1 MKSTD
6 KPQLSEDWW
15 DEARP
20 EELKT
25 SELDDLLPD
34 VEEALADL
42 SKNDDDADALD
53 ECLSLLKKVPPAAAK
68 TAKQCD
74 KTKDK
79 ILIAVLGKFGAVV
92 KEETSRLEKLKKELA
107 KDQDD
112 DDEDDEDEDD
122 NKLFDK
128 DRLYKMVKML
138 KNGGKELKFGF
149 GLNTNSPETSKLV
162 LSRKGKPE
170 KLFKALKKTGE
181 FNNRT
186 MTFGV
191 AYADPNDA
199 NTLVFKLESGAKEP
213 PRMVE
218 LCRDFLRSDHGL
230 KFRKVSIVTAD
241 GASSD
246 VGGPGK
252 NKKSVS

>member
-1 MKSTD
+1 MKPTD
-6 KPQLSEDWW
+6 KPELSEDWW
-15 DEARP
+15 DDARP
-20 EELKT
+20 EDLKT
-25 SELDDLLPD
+25 CDLDDLLPE

-42 SKNDDDADALD
+42 CKSEDDPQAIDD
-53 ECLSLLKKVPPAAAK
+53 CLSLLQDVPAAAAK
-68 TAKQCD
+68 AAKQCD
-74 KTKDK
+74 NKKDK
-79 ILIAVLGKFGAVV
+79 VLISVLGKFGAVV
-92 KEETSRLEKLKKELA
+92 KQESSRLEKLKKQLA
-107 KDQDD
+107 KEQGKDEQ
-112 DDEDDEDEDD
+112 EDDEEDD

-128 DRLYKMVKML
+128 DRLYKMVKIL

-218 LCRDFLRSDHGL
+218 LCRDFLRSDHSL
-230 KFRKVSIVTAD
+230 KFRKVSIVSGD
-241 GASSD
+241 GAPSGD
-246 VGGPGK
+246 VGPRK
-252 NKKSVS
+252 NKNTA